1 MPINPFK
8 QSEESSFEQGI
19 SVVKPVKA
27 VSDAARQQA
36 KAVTQDIVAQLYGV
50 KSDGAQ
56 DSAASDSTKQTSTSS
71 SGTSSSVIQQQISSQ
86 NPGIQTPE
94 EIARYQALQN
104 QLRGQGKSD
113 EEIKAQSTHNQNYFR
128 ATIGNVEDQMQK
140 EAQKREKNEE
150 ERKKQIDEEVQQK
163 KQAIAEQNQELPQA
177 TGKGRNRMGTKAK
190 TGGIALERSQKKA
203 ETNRGAS
210 G

>member
-1 MPINPFK
+1 MNNPFK

-56 DSAASDSTKQTSTSS
+56 DSAVSDSTKQTSTSS
-71 SGTSSSVIQQQISSQ
+71 SSASSSVIQQQISSQ
-86 NPGIQTPE
+86 NPGIQSPE

-128 ATIGNVEDQMQK
+128 TTIGNVDDQMQK

-150 ERKKQIDEEVQQK
+150 ERKKQIDEEAQQK

-177 TGKGRNRMGTKAK
+177 TGKGRNRMGGKVKRKDVALNKAK
-190 TGGIALERSQKKA
+190 TTTEI
-203 ETNRGAS
+203 NRGAS